1 MKRVFIPFASLLA
14 VCCTSTPESHVNPL
28 IGTEVWQG
36 GIAIAGHEEASGYT
50 FPGVTEPFGM
60 TEWTAHTLPDKK
72 PETLHHRVPYWYA
85 HEYISGFLGTHYPS
99 GAVMFDY
106 GALELMPL
114 TGTLKVRPEERSSSF
129 RHEAERA
136 RPSLYEVHLDDYDIQ
151 VRMAATKA
159 SAVFDFVYPACDSA
173 YVVVDAMPSLFT
185 AGAPAEISISP
196 ERREISGKSA
206 MTARAYRET
215 GFFVVRFD
223 KEFEDFGTFNQN
235 MDYPEVIE
243 NRYLFTEKDGKLV
256 NGLRG
261 VYTHQSDWLGAVR
274 SERIDPVVDFDWDWY
289 RPADDIDVK
298 DYQVTWTGKLKA
310 PETGSYL
317 LGLQSDDG
325 ARLWL
330 DGELV
335 IDDWGPHGY
344 SMTPTQKNVMLEAGR
359 MYDIRVDYYQHEW
372 NSRVKLSWIR
382 PGDAA
387 RKLLLRGNKRLACS
401 TKCGAYVRFEAAAG
415 ETVRAWVGTSFI
427 SEEDARANLE
437 REIAGA
443 GVDKIA
449 RATAAKWNEA
459 LACIELPGATEQQK
473 QVFYTALYHAFL
485 LPRSISENGRYRSPY
500 NGQVCEGESFTDYST
515 WDTFRALH
523 PLLVLLKPD
532 LASHMVTG
540 LLNGYDE
547 GGWMP
552 KWPNPGYTNCMMGT
566 HSDAIIADA
575 YVKGVRGFDEQKAA
589 RAMLK
594 NANVK
599 GNHIAWGRLG
609 IEDYNSLGYV
619 PVDHYRE
626 SVART
631 MEFAYDDWCLARF
644 FEAKGDTEKAREY
657 DLRSQR
663 FKNVLD
669 AETKLVRARRSD
681 GTWAAPS
688 DYNIS
693 VWSGFNETGALNYRK
708 NYTLFAPHDVPALI
722 EFMGG
727 NDAMAAFLDDIFDNG
742 IYYVGDEFSMH
753 APYMYNL
760 CGMPW
765 KTQRRVYD
773 IVNTYYLPQPSGLPG
788 NDDCGQLSAWYL
800 FSAMGFYPM
809 CPGST
814 EYQLG
819 IPCLPEIILHLPNG
833 RDFRIVC
840 ENFGSG
846 NCYVQSVTLNGKA
859 LERPAI
865 EHADILRGGE
875 LRFSVADTPSETC
888 FTSKSR

>member
-1 MKRVFIPFASLLA
+1 MKRVLIPFASLLA

-60 TEWTAHTLPDKK
+60 TEWTAHTMPDKK
-72 PETLHHRVPYWYA
+72 PGTLHHRVPYWYA

-335 IDDWGPHGY
+335 STTG
-344 SMTPTQKNVMLEAGR
+344 
-359 MYDIRVDYYQHEW
+359 
-372 NSRVKLSWIR
+372 
-382 PGDAA
+382 A
-387 RKLLLRGNKRLACS
+387 R
-401 TKCGAYVRFEAAAG
+401 
-415 ETVRAWVGTSFI
+415 
-427 SEEDARANLE
+427 
-437 REIAGA
+437 
-443 GVDKIA
+443 
-449 RATAAKWNEA
+449 
-459 LACIELPGATEQQK
+459 
-473 QVFYTALYHAFL
+473 
-485 LPRSISENGRYRSPY
+485 
-500 NGQVCEGESFTDYST
+500 
-515 WDTFRALH
+515 
-523 PLLVLLKPD
+523 
-532 LASHMVTG
+532 MVT
-540 LLNGYDE
+540 
-547 GGWMP
+547 
-552 KWPNPGYTNCMMGT
+552 
-566 HSDAIIADA
+566 A
-575 YVKGVRGFDEQKAA
+575 
-589 RAMLK
+589 
-594 NANVK
+594 
-599 GNHIAWGRLG
+599 
-609 IEDYNSLGYV
+609 
-619 PVDHYRE
+619 
-626 SVART
+626 
-631 MEFAYDDWCLARF
+631 
-644 FEAKGDTEKAREY
+644 
-657 DLRSQR
+657 
-663 FKNVLD
+663 
-669 AETKLVRARRSD
+669 
-681 GTWAAPS
+681 
-688 DYNIS
+688 
-693 VWSGFNETGALNYRK
+693 
-708 NYTLFAPHDVPALI
+708 
-722 EFMGG
+722 
-727 NDAMAAFLDDIFDNG
+727 
-742 IYYVGDEFSMH
+742 
-753 APYMYNL
+753 
-760 CGMPW
+760 
-765 KTQRRVYD
+765 
-773 IVNTYYLPQPSGLPG
+773 
-788 NDDCGQLSAWYL
+788 
-800 FSAMGFYPM
+800 
-809 CPGST
+809 
-814 EYQLG
+814 
-819 IPCLPEIILHLPNG
+819 
-833 RDFRIVC
+833 
-840 ENFGSG
+840 
-846 NCYVQSVTLNGKA
+846 
-859 LERPAI
+859 
-865 EHADILRGGE
+865 
-875 LRFSVADTPSETC
+875 
-888 FTSKSR
+888 